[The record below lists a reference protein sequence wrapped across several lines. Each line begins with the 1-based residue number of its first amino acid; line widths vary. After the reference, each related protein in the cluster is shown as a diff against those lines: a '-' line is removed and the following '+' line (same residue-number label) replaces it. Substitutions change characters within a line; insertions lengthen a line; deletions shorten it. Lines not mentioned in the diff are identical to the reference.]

1 MYGKELILD
10 LHDCDITLFN
20 RAHMS
25 FYLAE
30 LCKMIDMERGPL
42 HFWDFKDDPEGFEKA
57 PPHLKGMSLVQF
69 ISTSNITIHAL
80 HDLKALY
87 LNLFSCKDF
96 KVGVVKDFTM
106 QYFNGIIYNSQEI
119 ERI

>member
-20 RAHMS
+20 RAHIS
-25 FYLAE
+25 YYLVE
-30 LCKMIDMERGPL
+30 LCKMINMERKLL
-42 HFWDFKDDPEGFEKA
+42 HFWDFEDDPEGFEKA
-57 PPHLKGMSLVQF
+57 PPHLKGISLVQF
-69 ISTSNITIHAL
+69 ISTSNITMHAL
-80 HDLKALY
+80 HDLKVVY

-96 KVGVVKDFTM
+96 DAKEAAKFTES
-106 QYFNGIIYNSQEI
+106 YFNGKIVNMREV